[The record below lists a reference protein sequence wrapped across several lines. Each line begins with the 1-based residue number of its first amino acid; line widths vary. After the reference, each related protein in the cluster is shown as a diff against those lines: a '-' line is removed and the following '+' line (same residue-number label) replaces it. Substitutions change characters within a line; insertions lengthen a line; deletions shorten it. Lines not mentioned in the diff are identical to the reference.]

1 MARRR
6 QGAAFDFLDL
16 VAMLPWWGGIGLAL
30 ASHVLLDRLSVPS
43 STPMQAGQMGAFV
56 QQALIAGFASIGRWL
71 VPLLCLLGA
80 AVSFMRRH
88 RRRALVD
95 TVTGSDAAA
104 ALDGMSWREFEL
116 LVGESFRRQGW
127 QVAEQGGAQADGGV
141 DLILR
146 RDRETFVVQC
156 KQWKA
161 FKVGVGVVRDL
172 YGVMAARGAAGG
184 FVVTSGRF
192 TAEARRFAEG
202 RNVRLIDGPALL
214 ALIRPARGAGAP
226 SSASSSAR
234 ARPATGGAA
243 TGVQP
248 PPSSTSGLG
257 SAAASTSTITST
269 WVPPRDGAPAPS
281 APMHAGPAPGGDVAA
296 PACPTCEAAMVR
308 RMART
313 GARAGAS
320 FWGCSRFPYC
330 RGTR

>member
-6 QGAAFDFLDL
+6 QGAAFDFSDL

-43 STPMQAGQMGAFV
+43 STPMQAGQMGVFV

-80 AVSFMRRH
+80 AVSFMRR
-88 RRRALVD
+88 RRRRMLVG
-95 TVTGSDAAA
+95 TVTDSDAAA

-127 QVAEQGGAQADGGV
+127 QVTEQGDAQADGGV

-214 ALIRPARGAGAP
+214 ALIRPARAAG
-226 SSASSSAR
+226 
-234 ARPATGGAA
+234 
-243 TGVQP
+243 
-248 PPSSTSGLG
+248 
-257 SAAASTSTITST
+257 AAASSIPSSRAVPMTGRATTGFQPSPSPSTGSGSRSAST
-269 WVPPRDGAPAPS
+269 CMSMSVPPRDGAPAPS
-281 APMHAGPAPGGDVAA
+281 APMHAGPVPGGDVAA

-308 RMART
+308 RMVRT

-320 FWGCSRFPYC
+320 FWGCSRFPSC